1 MLSKTHRFR
10 GRKAVYGIR
19 PEHFALDESGVPA
32 EILLVE
38 PMGSETHVTVKLG
51 DTSVTR
57 VFRERVALSPGA
69 TIRVRTELANIHL
82 FAADDG
88 QRLN

>member
-51 DTSVTR
+51 VTR